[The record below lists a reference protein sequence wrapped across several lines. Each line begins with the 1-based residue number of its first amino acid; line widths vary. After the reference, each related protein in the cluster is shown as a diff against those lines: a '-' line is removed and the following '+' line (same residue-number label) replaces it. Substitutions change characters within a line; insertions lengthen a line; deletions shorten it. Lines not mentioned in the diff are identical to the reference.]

1 MKTSVSIAGL
11 TLKNPVMTAS
21 GTCGYGLDLAH
32 FYDLS
37 RLGALVVKGISVLPR
52 SGNPPPRVVETCG
65 GMLNAIG
72 LQNVGMDS
80 FIRDVL
86 PALRHYRMPLIV
98 NILGESEEEYSTLAE
113 ALGNQEG
120 VGGLEVNVSCP
131 NVERG
136 GISFGADPDALER
149 LVRALRQR
157 TGRPLLIKLSP
168 NVTDIVDMAVRAEAA
183 GADGLTLI
191 NTLRGMAIDL
201 KSRRPCLGTV
211 VGGLSGPAIKPIALR
226 MVWEVT
232 RRVRIPVVGVGGIL
246 CAEDALE
253 FLVCGAT
260 AVQVGTAHFRNPSA
274 CIEVIEGIEAYL
286 VMNQIKDIGELI
298 GSLKVE
304 RKLRPA

>member
-1 MKTSVSIAGL
+1 MKTAVPIAGL

-21 GTCGYGLDLAH
+21 GTCGYGLELAP

-52 SGNPPPRVVETCG
+52 PGNPPPRVVETCG

-72 LQNVGMDS
+72 LQNVGMEA
-80 FIRDVL
+80 FIREVL
-86 PALRHYRMPLIV
+86 PALRPYRTPLIV
-98 NILGESEEEYSTLAE
+98 NILGESEEEYATLAE
-113 ALGNQEG
+113 TLGSQEG
-120 VGGLEVNVSCP
+120 VHGLEVNVSCP
-131 NVERG
+131 NVQKG

-149 LVRALRQR
+149 LVRALRKR
-157 TGRPLLIKLSP
+157 TDRPLLIKLSP

-191 NTLRGMAIDL
+191 NTLRAMAIDL
-201 KSRRPCLGTV
+201 KSRRPCLATV

-226 MVWEVT
+226 MVWEVS

-286 VMNQIKDIGELI
+286 AKNRIEDIQEMI

-304 RKLRPA
+304 EGRSS

>member
-1 MKTSVSIAGL
+1 MKTAVPIAGL

-21 GTCGYGLDLAH
+21 GTCGYGLELAP

-52 SGNPPPRVVETCG
+52 PGNPPPRVVETCG

-72 LQNVGMDS
+72 LQNVGMEA
-80 FIRDVL
+80 FIREVL
-86 PALRHYRMPLIV
+86 PALRPYRTPLIV
-98 NILGESEEEYSTLAE
+98 NILGESEEEYATLAE
-113 ALGNQEG
+113 TLGSQEG
-120 VGGLEVNVSCP
+120 VHGLEVNVSCP
-131 NVERG
+131 NVKKG

-149 LVRALRQR
+149 LVRALRKR
-157 TGRPLLIKLSP
+157 TDRPLLIKLSP

-191 NTLRGMAIDL
+191 NTLRAMAIDL
-201 KSRRPCLGTV
+201 KSRRPCLATV

-226 MVWEVT
+226 MVWEVS

-286 VMNQIKDIGELI
+286 AKNRIEDIQEMI

-304 RKLRPA
+304 EGRSS

>member
-131 NVERG
+131 NVEKG

-260 AVQVGTAHFRNPSA
+260 AVQVGTAHFRNPCA

>member
-260 AVQVGTAHFRNPSA
+260 AVQVGTAHFRNPCA
-274 CIEVIEGIEAYL
+274 CIDVIEGIEAYL

>member
-1 MKTSVSIAGL
+1 MKTAVPIAGL

-21 GTCGYGLDLAH
+21 GTCGYGLELAP

-52 SGNPPPRVVETCG
+52 PGNPPPRVVETCG

-72 LQNVGMDS
+72 LQNVGMEA
-80 FIRDVL
+80 FIREVL
-86 PALRHYRMPLIV
+86 PALRPYRTPLIV
-98 NILGESEEEYSTLAE
+98 NILGESEEEYATLAE
-113 ALGNQEG
+113 TLGSQEG
-120 VGGLEVNVSCP
+120 VHGLEVNVSCP
-131 NVERG
+131 NVKKG

-149 LVRALRQR
+149 LVRALRKR
-157 TGRPLLIKLSP
+157 TDRPLLIKLSP

-191 NTLRGMAIDL
+191 NTLRAMAIDL
-201 KSRRPCLGTV
+201 KSRRPCLATV

-226 MVWEVT
+226 MVWEVS

-274 CIEVIEGIEAYL
+274 CIEVIEGIDAYL
-286 VMNQIKDIGELI
+286 AKNRIEDIQELI

-304 RKLRPA
+304 EGRSS

>member
-1 MKTSVSIAGL
+1 MKTAVPIAGL

-21 GTCGYGLDLAH
+21 GTCGYGLELAP

-52 SGNPPPRVVETCG
+52 PGNPPPRVVETCG

-72 LQNVGMDS
+72 LQNVGMEA
-80 FIRDVL
+80 FIREVL
-86 PALRHYRMPLIV
+86 PALRPYRTPLIV
-98 NILGESEEEYSTLAE
+98 NILGESEEEYATLAE
-113 ALGNQEG
+113 TLGSQEG
-120 VGGLEVNVSCP
+120 VHGLEVNVSCP
-131 NVERG
+131 NVKKG

-149 LVRALRQR
+149 LVRALRKR
-157 TGRPLLIKLSP
+157 TDRPLLIKLSP

-191 NTLRGMAIDL
+191 NTLRAMAIDL
-201 KSRRPCLGTV
+201 KSRRPCLATV

-226 MVWEVT
+226 MVWEVS
-232 RRVRIPVVGVGGIL
+232 RRVRIPIVGVGGIL

-286 VMNQIKDIGELI
+286 AKNRIEDIQELI

-304 RKLRPA
+304 EGRSS